1 MNIRDLQDTHSL
13 YRFAYYTLR
22 RQLSLHATVDYPA
35 NYTLLW
41 LSFRA
46 VLA

>member
-1 MNIRDLQDTHSL
+1 MNIRDLRDTHSL
-13 YRFAYYTLR
+13 YRFAHYTLH
-22 RQLSLHATVDYPA
+22 RQLSLHSTVAYPA